1 MSGFSTVWQRSL
13 FCFSE
18 NENKSRTSS
27 SRIKRFPAI
36 CAFSVDQNR
45 EYTMKFVD
53 YFKSF
58 DPNQSVSNPGGIPK
72 VNNHL
77 HTPHSFSAFESEEE
91 VLGQASEEGVSV
103 VGVNDFFSFDAY
115 QTWCDESFRRGL
127 FPLFNIE
134 FIGLS
139 PEDEANGHKVNDPG
153 NPGRVYFSGKG
164 LAHPVI
170 FSQATLT
177 KLDNLRKEGNE
188 YVREMTSKV
197 NKLMASKGYNL
208 RIDFDQMK
216 KELAQNLVRERHLAR
231 AIRLLGEQI
240 FNRDEEKISFFSK
253 LMGTEVSSSLDD
265 EAGLENEI
273 RGSLLKAGKPAYVPE
288 NPEGFPAWDTIREI
302 ILDAGGIP
310 TYPFLA
316 DAVKGYTDFE
326 RDKSLVA
333 KKLKERGVWSVEF
346 IPTRNDHGVLKEY
359 AMFLRDEGF
368 VVSFGT
374 EHNSPGKQPVEV
386 MAKGEVP
393 LDEELQKINYEGACI
408 IAAHQYLL
416 AKNGKGVLN
425 EKGEFKQQ
433 DRASFSDLGN
443 KLILSV
449 INKKQKDD

>member
-1 MSGFSTVWQRSL
+1 
-13 FCFSE
+13 
-18 NENKSRTSS
+18 
-27 SRIKRFPAI
+27 
-36 CAFSVDQNR
+36 
-45 EYTMKFVD
+45 MKFIE

-58 DPNQSVSNPGGIPK
+58 DPKQSVPQPGQVPK

-77 HTPHSFSAFESEEE
+77 HTPHSFSAFESEIEA
-91 VLGQASEEGVSV
+91 LDQASEEGVSV

-115 QTWCDESFRRGL
+115 EVWCDESFKRGL

-139 PEDEANGHKVNDPG
+139 REDEANGHKMNDPG

-164 LAHPVI
+164 LANPVI
-170 FSQATLT
+170 LSQATLS

-188 YVREMTSKV
+188 YVREMTSNV
-197 NKLMASKGYNL
+197 NELLASKGYNL
-208 RIDFDQMK
+208 RIDFGQMK
-216 KELAQNLVRERHLAR
+216 KDLAKNLVRERHLAR
-231 AIRLLGEQI
+231 AVRLLGERN
-240 FNRDEEKISFFSK
+240 FSNSEDKRSFFSK
-253 LMGTEVSSSLDD
+253 LMGTEVSSSLND

-273 RGSLLKAGKPAYVPE
+273 RGSLLKAGKPAYVSE
-288 NPEGFPAWDTIREI
+288 NPEGFPDWDTIREI
-302 ILDAGGIP
+302 ILEAGGIP

-326 RDKSLVA
+326 RDKPLVA

-346 IPTRNDHGVLKEY
+346 IPTRNDHAVLKEY
-359 AMFLRDEGF
+359 ALFLRKEGF

-386 MAKGEVP
+386 MANGKVP

-416 AKNGKGVLN
+416 AKNGQGVLS
-425 EKGEFKQQ
+425 EKGEFRQQ
-433 DRASFSDLGN
+433 ERAAFSDLGN
-443 KLILSV
+443 KLILSI
-449 INKKQKDD
+449 INAGL